1 MEGMED
7 RGSKEGTKDH
17 AYKTL
22 NLLYK
27 TIIDNSFRSR
37 DKDQFQLQAMRLP
50 MVNRFNN
57 RMQTIKLER
66 EQPIKCKA

>member
-1 MEGMED
+1 MEGKED
-7 RGSKEGTKDH
+7 KGFKDTTKDH

-37 DKDQFQLQAMRLP
+37 DKDEF
-50 MVNRFNN
+50 
-57 RMQTIKLER
+57 
-66 EQPIKCKA
+66 